1 MKGVFAGRPAL
12 FQVGLLLSLILAGAI
27 LAGALSFLF
36 ADNLSENAGL
46 IRLYQFISAIFT
58 FLLPAVLVAY
68 FCSDSPED
76 YLFMKHL
83 PGPRALVWVVVSMFL
98 LSPVITFTGVVNK
111 MMKLPA
117 FLEPVE
123 RWMQSMEA
131 MAEELTNLLLS
142 QSDIFSLLANLL
154 VVAVTAAVTEEFF
167 FRGTLQRIIGK
178 WTSNPHVV
186 IWVVAFLFSALHLQF
201 YGFIPRMLLGAY
213 FGYLL
218 LWSGS
223 IWLPVLAHFI
233 NNSVA
238 VIGMSNEKWK
248 DNKLISGEIAD
259 SDLLMFG
266 AMAALF
272 LVLFCYCVKRLR
284 KELG

>member
-131 MAEELTNLLLS
+131 AAEELTTLLLS

-154 VVAVTAAVTEEFF
+154 VIAVTAAVTEEFF

-266 AMAALF
+266 TMAALF